1 MTINRNGD
9 DVDDEPGDELI
20 EKDRGFKALLIGE
33 TGSGKTHAL
42 QTIIEGGLDLFV
54 LSTEPGLL
62 EVLGHLKN
70 NPRFHYRYIP
80 PAPVSWDNMIQ
91 LAERI
96 NMASAQTLANVS
108 DPSKRDYDQFVTL
121 LTIMSNYT
129 DHRGKNFG
137 PVDDWGTD
145 RCLAVDSLTGLALM
159 VMNLVVGYRPVV
171 SPGEWGTA
179 MSQVEHHIQTLC
191 ASVPCHLVMTGHV
204 EREYNEVS
212 GLNKIMVA
220 APGKKLAPKIPR
232 FFSDVILAQREGK
245 KFHWSTADESTELK
259 ARNLEIADNLE
270 PSFVPLIENWRAKVE
285 TESNAEPD
293 TPAPTKGRKGEA

>member
-1 MTINRNGD
+1 MS
-9 DVDDEPGDELI
+9 EELELI

-54 LSTEPGLL
+54 VSTEPGLL

-70 NPRFHYRYIP
+70 HPKFHYRYIP
-80 PAPVSWDNMIQ
+80 PAPVNWDNMIQ

-121 LTIMSNYT
+121 LTIMSEYI
-129 DHRGKNFG
+129 DHRGENFG
-137 PVDDWGTD
+137 MVDSWGTD

-159 VMNLVVGYRPVV
+159 IMNLVVGYRPVV

-212 GLNKIMVA
+212 GLNKIMVSV
-220 APGKKLAPKIPR
+220 PGKKLAPKIPR

-259 ARNLEIADNLE
+259 ARNLDIADNLE

-285 TESNAEPD
+285 TESNDEPE
-293 TPAPTKGRKGEA
+293 TPSPTERVRKKGKS